1 MKNNFIIFGYDFNEL
16 DMILPF
22 IDSVLT
28 TNKDNVT
35 LYTGLKNISG
45 ADYHLEYLRT
55 RHHLEQKYFLEEQ
68 CFSKYKIVINVL
80 GKIEQLQHKRKD
92 PIIRKTR
99 IPCIGYLFSLIILI
113 IKRVSEYEKEHL
125 LITNKY

>member
-1 MKNNFIIFGYDFNEL
+1 MLFNESDYVKNNFIIFGYDFNEL

-35 LYTGLKNISG
+35 LYTGLKDISG
-45 ADYHLEYLRT
+45 ASYHLEYLRT

-80 GKIEQLQHKRKD
+80 GRIEQLQRKRKD
-92 PIIRKTR
+92 PITTTIWTTPTGFNCQFFITTVFK
-99 IPCIGYLFSLIILI
+99 ILLDI
-113 IKRVSEYEKEHL
+113 
-125 LITNKY
+125 